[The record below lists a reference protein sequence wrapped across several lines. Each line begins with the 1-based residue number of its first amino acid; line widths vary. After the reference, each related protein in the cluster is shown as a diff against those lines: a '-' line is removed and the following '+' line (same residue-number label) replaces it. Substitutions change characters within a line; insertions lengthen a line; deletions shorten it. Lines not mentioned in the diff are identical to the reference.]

1 MNVIMRMLFL
11 AIVLSF
17 GVSACSSPTK
27 ELKSPCVGLE
37 GSPCGKRSANPDRY
51 II

>member
-1 MNVIMRMLFL
+1 MKVIMRILFL
-11 AIVLSF
+11 AILFSL
-17 GVSACSSPTK
+17 GVSACSSPPK

-37 GSPCGKRSANPDRY
+37 SSPCGKRSANPDRY

>member
-1 MNVIMRMLFL
+1 MRVIMRMKFLFTVIL
-11 AIVLSF
+11 LGI
-17 GVSACSSPTK
+17 SACSSPPK

-37 GSPCGKRSANPDRY
+37 DSPCGKRSANPDRY